1 MHSLEL
7 LSHCQRQVAAPSA
20 ALGLGGI
27 APPLFFRAR
36 LADDLLGALAKEQTQ
51 VDREQPRLGCAVR
64 LVGWRVAG
72 AQEHLC
78 VGGRACSLLRRERDA
93 SIMEGRTIWSSPTQR
108 GSRTET
114 ASHSEGVDVL
124 IRRSG
129 PKSERARREP
139 RSDVA
144 VPESPPAAAAADGV
158 VVVRACAATRRSRIV
173 SSSAASS
180 VA

>member
-7 LSHCQRQVAAPSA
+7 LSHCQRVAAPSA

-64 LVGWRVAG
+64 RVGWRVAG

-78 VGGRACSLLRRERDA
+78 GGGRACSLLRRERDA

-129 PKSERARREP
+129 PKSERACREP